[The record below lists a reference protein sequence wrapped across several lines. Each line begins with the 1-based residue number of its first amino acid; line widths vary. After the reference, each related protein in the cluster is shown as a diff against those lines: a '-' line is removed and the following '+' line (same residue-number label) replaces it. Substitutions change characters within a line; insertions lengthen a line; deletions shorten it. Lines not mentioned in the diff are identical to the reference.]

1 MQSFLLSPPSRRAG
15 IILNLLNRRTRW
27 HWGRGGGEGKE
38 KRAASLGFRK
48 GLNLINSIE
57 HSVEL
62 SVCGLTSASLPPF
75 MDKRERFPR
84 DFMLS
89 NSSLPLRFPFPL
101 FYSPYSFLSHLR
113 RLVVRFQWTYVRAFA
128 WLLVGWMRIA
138 NGRRSIRLTSW
149 KVDFRDVDRKM
160 QFPGCKNLYMCIYCC
175 TERSTETFYDGIK
188 RVKLTIN
195 LISFNWLKI
204 VIWRK

>member
-1 MQSFLLSPPSRRAG
+1 MQPSPPLPSPPSFLLIVRPRSSST
-15 IILNLLNRRTRW
+15 LLNYRTRW
-27 HWGRGGGEGKE
+27 HRGKEGRAEE

-48 GLNLINSIE
+48 GLNLINSME

-89 NSSLPLRFPFPL
+89 NLFTPLRPPFPL
-101 FYSPYSFLSHLR
+101 SPTSPSSHPR

-128 WLLVGWMRIA
+128 
-138 NGRRSIRLTSW
+138 
-149 KVDFRDVDRKM
+149 
-160 QFPGCKNLYMCIYCC
+160 
-175 TERSTETFYDGIK
+175 
-188 RVKLTIN
+188 
-195 LISFNWLKI
+195 
-204 VIWRK
+204 